1 MMLTMV
7 KCSIQTHILEILQ
20 KSASLIGI
28 IQTYISNL
36 WYSNLNNILIWSKQ
50 SINWCGDLIWVPK
63 HYIKISNGYDKGRI
77 YIVYKC
83 LHLSHSS
90 IQCYLNIEVFHT
102 YQLVRTHM
110 HVKFEHNLVL
120 TLILQNTMLYKV
132 MVVENKGFFY
142 TAFRG
147 KKIRHRN
154 WIYEIECVIKNV
166 IDERRVILEKFR
178 KNNHQIWIKYDGE
191 IPVTNFNSRLKG

>member
-1 MMLTMV
+1 MMLMVV

-36 WYSNLNNILIWSKQ
+36 WYSNLNNKLIWSKQ
-50 SINWCGDLIWVPK
+50 SINWCGNLIWVPK
-63 HYIKISNGYDKGRI
+63 HYIQISNGYDKRRI

-90 IQCYLNIEVFHT
+90 IQYYLNIEIFHT
-102 YQLVRTHM
+102 YQHVRTHM

-132 MVVENKGFFY
+132 MVVQHKGFFY
-142 TAFRG
+142 TVFRRNM
-147 KKIRHRN
+147 IRHRN
-154 WIYEIECVIKNV
+154 RIYKIECVITN
-166 IDERRVILEKFR
+166 IIEERRVILEKFR
-178 KNNHQIWIKYDGE
+178 KKNHQI
-191 IPVTNFNSRLKG
+191 

>member
-7 KCSIQTHILEILQ
+7 KCSIRTHILEILQ

-36 WYSNLNNILIWSKQ
+36 WYSNLNNISIWSKQ
-50 SINWCGDLIWVPK
+50 SINWCGDLICVPK
-63 HYIKISNGYDKGRI
+63 HYIKISNGYNKGRM

-90 IQCYLNIEVFHT
+90 IQYYLNIDVFHT
-102 YQLVRTHM
+102 YQHVRTHM

-120 TLILQNTMLYKV
+120 TLTLQNTMFYKV
-132 MVVENKGFFY
+132 MVVQNKCFFY
-142 TAFRG
+142 MLFRSN
-147 KKIRHRN
+147 KIRHRHR
-154 WIYEIECVIKNV
+154 I
-166 IDERRVILEKFR
+166 
-178 KNNHQIWIKYDGE
+178 
-191 IPVTNFNSRLKG
+191 S

>member
-1 MMLTMV
+1 MNVPLIMPKWCLRWSNV
-7 KCSIQTHILEILQ
+7 PFKLISWRYFK

-63 HYIKISNGYDKGRI
+63 RYIKISNGYNKGRI

-90 IQCYLNIEVFHT
+90 IQCYLNTEVFHT
-102 YQLVRTHM
+102 YQHVRTHM

-132 MVVENKGFFY
+132 MVVQNKVFS
-142 TAFRG
+142 
-147 KKIRHRN
+147 IR
-154 WIYEIECVIKNV
+154 Y
-166 IDERRVILEKFR
+166 LEETR
-178 KNNHQIWIKYDGE
+178 
-191 IPVTNFNSRLKG
+191 

>member
-36 WYSNLNNILIWSKQ
+36 WYSNFNNILTWSKY
-50 SINWCGDLIWVPK
+50 STNWCGNLIWVSK
-63 HYIKISNGYDKGRI
+63 LYIKISNGYDKGRI
-77 YIVYKC
+77 YNVYKC

-102 YQLVRTHM
+102 LPHVRTHM
-110 HVKFEHNLVL
+110 HVKFENNIFLS
-120 TLILQNTMLYKV
+120 LILQNTML
-132 MVVENKGFFY
+132 
-142 TAFRG
+142 
-147 KKIRHRN
+147 
-154 WIYEIECVIKNV
+154 
-166 IDERRVILEKFR
+166 
-178 KNNHQIWIKYDGE
+178 
-191 IPVTNFNSRLKG
+191 

>member
-1 MMLTMV
+1 MA
-7 KCSIQTHILEILQ
+7 KCSIQTHILEILK

-102 YQLVRTHM
+102 LQYVPTNM

-120 TLILQNTMLYKV
+120 TLVLQNTMLYKV
-132 MVVENKGFFY
+132 MVVQNKYFFY
-142 TAFRG
+142 MVFRRN
-147 KKIRHRN
+147 KIRHRN
-154 WIYEIECVIKNV
+154 RIYEIKSVLKNV
-166 IDERRVILEKFR
+166 NNERRAVL
-178 KNNHQIWIKYDGE
+178 
-191 IPVTNFNSRLKG
+191 

>member
-102 YQLVRTHM
+102 YQHVRTHM
-110 HVKFEHNLVL
+110 HVKFEH
-120 TLILQNTMLYKV
+120 
-132 MVVENKGFFY
+132 
-142 TAFRG
+142 
-147 KKIRHRN
+147 
-154 WIYEIECVIKNV
+154 
-166 IDERRVILEKFR
+166 
-178 KNNHQIWIKYDGE
+178 QIWIKYDGA
-191 IPVTNFNSRLKG
+191 ILVTEEQIVFVTDMWVMCEPRRGWVHASGT